1 MHSAFGFQPN
11 SSSSAAL
18 LHTSRERKVSPAW
31 ECGGRKKWPGDGK
44 ASLSA
49 QVLYDR
55 SVLLMKNQNGFMN
68 TEAFDVAT
76 QKMVPIDDF
85 MG

>member
-18 LHTSRERKVSPAW
+18 LHTPRERKVSPAW
-31 ECGGRKKWPGDGK
+31 EYGGRKKWPGDGK

-55 SVLLMKNQNGFMN
+55 SVLLKKNQNGFMN